1 MFIYRNCL
9 RLEGSEYGELTWWGG
24 DITLDPARRPKE
36 MDAKEPSMNP
46 GGRVYQGIYQL
57 DGDTLKI
64 CMAVGVKERP
74 GQFAGGKG
82 LLFMTFQRGKE
93 ILHTPDQQKAIAAIK
108 KLGGETGTSQ
118 FRHIEK
124 GELVVENWPGK
135 PVVLVYLEET
145 KVTDADL
152 AFLKVFPDLRHLD
165 LTTTS
170 ITDAGLIHLKG
181 LTKLEL
187 VSLARTKVTDAGLEH
202 LQGLINLKMLFLGQ
216 TKVGDQGLVHLK
228 NLKQLDFLVLEKTQV
243 TDAGLA
249 HLKGLANLRVLYLDN
264 AKITDAGLAHLEGLT
279 KLQFLELGNTLV
291 TDAGL
296 ARLKGLP
303 QLQEVSVGGTKVT
316 AEGAKDL
323 QKSLPKVEVRR

>member
-1 MFIYRNCL
+1 MFIYGNCL
-9 RLEGSEYGELTWWGG
+9 RLEGSNDGELGWWGG

-46 GGRVYQGIYQL
+46 KVARVYQGIYQL

-64 CMAVGVKERP
+64 CMAVDVKERP

-82 LLFMTFQRGKE
+82 LLLLTFQRGKE
-93 ILHTPDQQKAIAAIK
+93 ILHTPEQKKAIAAIK
-108 KLGGETGTSQ
+108 KLGGQTGTSQ

-124 GELVVENWPGK
+124 GKLVVENWPGK

-202 LQGLINLKMLFLGQ
+202 LQDLVNLKMLFLRQ

-228 NLKQLDFLVLEKTQV
+228 NLKQLDFLVLDTTQV

-249 HLKGLANLRVLYLDN
+249 HLKGLTNLTRLFLDN
-264 AKITDAGLAHLEGLT
+264 TKITDAGLAHLEGLT
-279 KLQFLELGNTLV
+279 KLQFL
-291 TDAGL
+291 GL
-296 ARLKGLP
+296 
-303 QLQEVSVGGTKVT
+303 GGTKVT
-316 AEGAKDL
+316 DEGFKNL
-323 QKSLPKVEVRR
+323 RKSLPKLEGVR